1 MKAYAAKTEA
11 VVEGG
16 AMGSPDTWRVVWV
29 LAAAFFVVAEMVR
42 RLRFFFLPFAVGAG
56 AAAIAAFAGTAVAVE
71 WLIFLLVSVVGLAVL
86 LPVGRKLSAE
96 GHLAPVGS
104 NRWTG
109 QHGVVVED
117 VPGHLGDTGV
127 VRIGRETWRAE
138 TGYATAIP
146 AGTEVFVT
154 RVEGTRL
161 VVLPVTF
168 PTTPSIAPFE
178 EGS

>member
-1 MKAYAAKTEA
+1 MHL
-11 VVEGG
+11 
-16 AMGSPDTWRVVWV
+16 GSPDSWRVVWV
-29 LAAAFFVVAEMVR
+29 IAAAFFVMAEMVR

-56 AAAIAAFAGTAVAVE
+56 AAAISAFAGVAVWLE
-71 WLIFLLVSVVGLAVL
+71 WLVFLVVSAAGLAVL
-86 LPVGRKLSAE
+86 LPLGRKLSAE
-96 GHLAPVGS
+96 GELAAVGS
-104 NRWTG
+104 NRWAG
-109 QHGVVVED
+109 QHGLVLED
-117 VPGHLGDTGV
+117 IPGRFGDTGA

-138 TGYATAIP
+138 TGYGAAIP

-154 RVEGTRL
+154 GVEGTRL

>member
-1 MKAYAAKTEA
+1 LVSK
-11 VVEGG
+11 EGV
-16 AMGSPDTWRVVWV
+16 MHLGSPDSWRVVWV
-29 LAAAFFVVAEMVR
+29 VAAAFFLLAEMIR

-56 AAAIAAFAGTAVAVE
+56 AAAISAFAGTPVAFE
-71 WLIFLLVSVVGLAVL
+71 WLIFLVVSAVGLAVL
-86 LPVGRKLSAE
+86 LPLGRKLSAE

-104 NRWTG
+104 NRWAG
-109 QHGVVVED
+109 QHGLVLED
-117 VPGHLGDTGV
+117 IPERVGDTGV

-138 TGYATAIP
+138 TGYGAAIP

-161 VVLPVTF
+161 VVLPATF